1 MTGLLLLAALAAAD
15 APDALEAFFAEFAAK
30 RECIQVLEARFTQD
44 DVLPEETLRSTG
56 TVVYVKGGSEP
67 GARRIVFRYEEP
79 DEGATYLI
87 DGRRLFEYQPIK
99 QLEIYDLGDNPQAE
113 IFFLGFDDN
122 TEALRKT
129 YNVTLFAV
137 EDEKMGAHG
146 VSIEPKPTP
155 AGADAEPPPF
165 REVRLFL
172 REGDYLPVEIH
183 IVNDEDAQEY
193 IRISDVRVN
202 HEIDPE
208 KTQIALLE
216 GTKIFEDDEYKETVG
231 SGGKRVPAPIAPS
244 ASGSREAPEP

>member
-15 APDALEAFFAEFAAK
+15 VPDEIEAFFAEFAAK

-67 GARRIVFRYEEP
+67 GVRRIVFRYEEP

-129 YNVTLFAV
+129 YNVRPFEV
-137 EDEKMGAHG
+137 EDEKMGAQG
-146 VSIEPKPTP
+146 VSIEPKQTP
-155 AGADAEPPPF
+155 GGHDGEPPPF

-172 REGDYLPVEIH
+172 REGDFLPVEIH

-193 IRISDVRVN
+193 IRISDVQVN
-202 HEIDPE
+202 HEIDRR
-208 KTQIALLE
+208 KTQIALPE
-216 GTKIFEDDEYKETVG
+216 GTKIFEDDEYRETVG
-231 SGGKRVPAPIAPS
+231 SGGKRVPAPVVPPGS
-244 ASGSREAPEP
+244 ASLEAPEP